1 MFEMSAP
8 EKSRTPFRGALAIVI
23 GNMIGTGVFASIG
36 YQAGVLPSGFVI
48 ALLWLLGGVLA
59 FCGAVNYAELT
70 AAFPKSGGEYQLL
83 SRIYHPGVGFVSG
96 WVSMIGGF
104 PAPIALNALL
114 IGSYTTGLLQAELEW
129 LPRAIAAAVV
139 VLMTG
144 AHLVSVSFSG
154 RFQWIFTL
162 LKALL
167 VAVFAVCGFL
177 LAKGQPVSFL
187 PQAGDG
193 ALLTSPDFFGSLIF
207 VLFAYSGWNAACY
220 IAGEVK
226 DAQRTVPR
234 ALLLG
239 TGIVTLLYV
248 AMNAGMVYAT
258 PQTELAGSGDDGAF
272 IAARNIFGETGGAVM
287 AGLIAFGLLSTISAM
302 MWAGPRVMQQVGGDH
317 PAFLGWLGHT
327 TKTGVP
333 VVAVCIQGAV
343 ALLLVLTSNP
353 KTIMNRTVFL
363 LEVMTLLTVHGV
375 MQLRRSRPDMER
387 PVRAWGYPWT
397 TLLYLGMVGWTM
409 SVLNREDTVWG
420 LGILAIGIVLYFT
433 VRQPQPRK
441 L

>member
-1 MFEMSAP
+1 MNAP
-8 EKSRTPFRGALAIVI
+8 ETARAPFRGALAIVV

-36 YQAGVLPSGFVI
+36 WQAGALPSGFVI

-104 PAPIALNALL
+104 PAPIAVNALL
-114 IGSYTTGLLQAELEW
+114 IGSYTTGLLGAEQEW
-129 LPRAIAAAVV
+129 LSRLIAAAVV
-139 VLMTG
+139 IVMTT

-154 RFQWIFTL
+154 RFQWVFTL

-177 LAKGQPVSFL
+177 LAKGEPVSFL

-193 ALLTSPDFFGSLIF
+193 ALLWSPAFFGSLIF

-220 IAGEVK
+220 IAGEVEHP
-226 DAQRTVPR
+226 QRTVPR

-239 TGIVTLLYV
+239 TGLVTLLYV
-248 AMNAGMVYAT
+248 GLNAAMFYAT
-258 PQTELAGSGDDGAF
+258 PQQALAGSGNDGAF
-272 IAARNIFGETGGAVM
+272 IAAGAVFGSTGGAVM
-287 AGLIAFGLLSTISAM
+287 AGLISFGLLSTISAM
-302 MWAGPRVMQQVGGDH
+302 MWAGPRVMQQMGRDH

-327 TKTGVP
+327 TKSGVP
-333 VVAVCIQGAV
+333 FPAVCIQGAV
-343 ALLLVLTSNP
+343 ALLLVLTTDPQS
-353 KTIMNRTVFL
+353 IINRTVFL
-363 LEVMTLLTVHGV
+363 LEVMTLLTVFGV
-375 MQLRRSRPDMER
+375 MQLRRTQPNLER

-397 TLLYLGMVGWTM
+397 TLLYLAIVGWTM
-409 SVLNREDTVWG
+409 SVLNREDTLWG
-420 LGILAIGIVLYFT
+420 LGILGIGIILYFT
-433 VRQPQPRK
+433 VRQPKPRGA
-441 L
+441 